1 MDRGDQNEITA
12 HLEQAHRPFLF
23 LYHHTKWND
32 KQKWER
38 IHLATE
44 DTVKLPGHPVKR
56 GRGTDGLKRTLC
68 QFQDRKQRQN
78 GFVED
83 QGNERRDTMYFEM
96 KVKFLTFDSTSNGF
110 VVLLMDLSNK
120 TGLPIWIG
128 PFEANAIAMKLK
140 KMGSH
145 RPSTHDLINNI
156 LKTLE
161 SRVVKIVVN
170 DLKENTYYALIY
182 LNRGGEEIIID
193 SRPSDAMAIA
203 LAVDAPI
210 FVSEQ
215 VIEKARTIDMEKE
228 GDHLKEWLESLNP
241 DDFKFKA

>member
-1 MDRGDQNEITA
+1 
-12 HLEQAHRPFLF
+12 
-23 LYHHTKWND
+23 
-32 KQKWER
+32 
-38 IHLATE
+38 
-44 DTVKLPGHPVKR
+44 
-56 GRGTDGLKRTLC
+56 
-68 QFQDRKQRQN
+68 
-78 GFVED
+78 
-83 QGNERRDTMYFEM
+83 MYVEM

-140 KMGSH
+140 KIGSH
-145 RPSTHDLINNI
+145 RPMTHDLIHSI

-161 SRVVKIVVN
+161 SQVLKIVVN
-170 DLKENTYYALIY
+170 DLKENTYYALIH
-182 LNRGGEEIIID
+182 LSRKGEEIIID

-228 GDHLKEWLESLNP
+228 GDQLKEWLESLNP